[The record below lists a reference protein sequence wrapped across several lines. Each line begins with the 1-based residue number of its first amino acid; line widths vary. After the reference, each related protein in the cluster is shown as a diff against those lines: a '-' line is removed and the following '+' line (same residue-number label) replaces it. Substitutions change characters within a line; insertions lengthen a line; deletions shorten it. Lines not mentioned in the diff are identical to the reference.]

1 MSRSDRTPSS
11 TSRLLPRFPLHFR
24 PVSAPVEIH
33 NSPTGKL
40 FPAIGPFLIAAIF
53 GFFALKGLASG
64 APGRGLFLVAVLALG
79 CLGLGLFL
87 ARGAFD
93 TGVKVVLDDRGF
105 RDRRGGDVLV
115 PWEKVRSVHL
125 TSGKGAAMISFE
137 LTEPPPDAIK
147 HAPANALALLLPFG
161 KNIVHM
167 EVSSLDTTGADMI
180 AAIRRLAPHV
190 AVDG

>member
-1 MSRSDRTPSS
+1 M
-11 TSRLLPRFPLHFR
+11 
-24 PVSAPVEIH
+24 SAPVEIR

-53 GFFALKGLASG
+53 SFFALKGLASG
-64 APGRGLFLVAVLALG
+64 APGRELFVVAVLALG
-79 CLGLGLFL
+79 CLWLGLFL

-93 TGVKVVLDDRGF
+93 TGVQVMLDDRGF

-115 PWEKVRSVHL
+115 PWEKVRSAHL
-125 TSGKGAAMISFE
+125 TSGEGAAMISFE
-137 LTEPPPDAIK
+137 LTELPPDAIRY
-147 HAPANALALLLPFG
+147 APANALGRWLPFG

-167 EVSSLDTTGADMI
+167 EISSLDITGADMI